1 MTPERWQMVRGILQ
15 SAMELHPDE
24 RGVFLDRECASD
36 PSLRKDVD
44 EYLSIEGK
52 LDTDFLESP
61 AVQHV
66 ELPATA
72 SSSGDSIL
80 AKGTRLGPYEVQAL
94 LGSGGMGEVY
104 RARDTRL
111 NRTVAIKLI
120 PQALASDPARRQRF
134 EREARAV
141 AALQHPNIC
150 TLHDVGHQDG
160 THYLVMEYLE
170 GETLAA
176 RLRKGRLTLDLT
188 LRYGIEIADA
198 LDTAHRR
205 GIVHRDLKPGNIF
218 ITAHGEAKVL
228 DFGLAK
234 LDEPKPVA
242 DTSAETASSEKLITT
257 PGLAM
262 GTAPYMSPEQARGE
276 DLDARSDIFSLGAV
290 LYEMATGKM
299 AFSGKTTAMVHK
311 AILDETPTPPSKVVP
326 SLPDQL
332 DHIVGKALEKDR
344 DLRHQ
349 SAADLRADLNRIK
362 RDGTSGRPVISI
374 PQADGGSRPV
384 SVPKS
389 FRKVRWLAGISFL
402 LVAIALLAW
411 WYPRRNAFLDR
422 NADSRSMRVRA
433 LWPQLALAENQ
444 ITKFDPPGAG
454 TAAGQGTIVFENLN
468 SGVVVGYNVDSNWVA
483 HGFIRSAH
491 GEYTMID
498 IPGAAGTQAFGVNDE
513 GTAVGWWF
521 DAKGMY
527 HGYLRDAYGK
537 FTTFDVPGAAP
548 VPPKG
553 FPSGIVVNF
562 IPLPLAINHSGTV
575 SGTYVDGNNP
585 PMFHSFVRSPDG
597 NITSFDPAGSVNT
610 IGVTPGITPA
620 GAIAGGYITANGVT
634 HGFVR
639 DPDGAITSFDA
650 PGAGTIVGPDHL
662 STGTAPNMITVAG
675 AIPGESIDNNHVS
688 HGFLRFSDGTFVTF
702 DVAGAGRGS
711 TQGTFAYSTNQA
723 GTTSG
728 TYTDANGVNHGFVRS
743 PNGRITTFDVPGEGT
758 ASGQG
763 VVVASSIND
772 EGAVVGWYMDANG
785 VNHGFI
791 YQSEDD

>member
-15 SAMELHPDE
+15 SAMEMRPAE
-24 RGVFLDRECASD
+24 RGAFLDRECASD

-52 LDTDFLESP
+52 LDTNFLESP
-61 AVQHV
+61 AVEHV
-66 ELPATA
+66 EASSTSAPGNAILPA
-72 SSSGDSIL
+72 
-80 AKGTRLGPYEVQAL
+80 GTRLGPYEVQAL
-94 LGSGGMGEVY
+94 VGSGGMGEVY

-141 AALQHPNIC
+141 ALLQHPNIC

-188 LRYGIEIADA
+188 LRYGIEVADA

-234 LDEPKPVA
+234 LDEPEPVA
-242 DTSAETASSEKLITT
+242 VTSAETATSEKLITT

-276 DLDARSDIFSLGAV
+276 DLDARTDIFSLGAV

-299 AFSGKTTAMVHK
+299 AFSGKTTAIVHK
-311 AILDETPTPPSKVVP
+311 AILDGTPMPPSNLVP
-326 SLPDQL
+326 SLPRYVDQ
-332 DHIVGKALEKDR
+332 IVAKALEKDR
-344 DLRHQ
+344 DLRYQ
-349 SAADLRADLNRIK
+349 NAADLNSDLNRLK
-362 RDGTSGRPVISI
+362 RASPSSRLVVTS
-374 PQADGGSRPV
+374 PQADGGTRPV

-411 WYPRRNAFLDR
+411 WYPRRNAFLHR
-422 NADSRSMRVRA
+422 NPGSTSMRVRA
-433 LWPQLALAENQ
+433 LWPQLAVAENQ

-468 SGVVVGYNVDSNWVA
+468 SGVVVGYVVDANWVA

-498 IPGAAGTQAFGVNDE
+498 VPGAAGTQAFGINDD

-527 HGYLRDAYGK
+527 HGYLRDVHGM
-537 FTTFDVPGAAP
+537 FNTFDVPGAAP
-548 VPPKG
+548 APPKG
-553 FPSGIVVNF
+553 TPPIINF
-562 IPLPLAINHSGTV
+562 IPLPLAINRSGTV
-575 SGTYVDGNNP
+575 TGSYFDGNG
-585 PMFHSFVRSPDG
+585 MSHSFVRSPDG

-610 IGVTPGITPA
+610 FGVTPGITPA
-620 GAIAGGYITANGVT
+620 GAIAGAYVTADGVI

-639 DPDGAITSFDA
+639 DPEGAITSFDA
-650 PGAGTIVGPDHL
+650 PGAGTIAGRDNL
-662 STGTAPNMITVAG
+662 FTGTAPNMMTDAG
-675 AIPGESIDNNHVS
+675 VIPGVSIDNNRVS
-688 HGFLRFSDGTFVTF
+688 HGFVRSSDATFVTF
-702 DVAGAGRGS
+702 DVAGAGTGS
-711 TQGTFAYSTNQA
+711 TQGTFAYATNLA
-723 GTTSG
+723 GATAG
-728 TYTDANGVNHGFVRS
+728 NYIDATGVSHGFVRS
-743 PNGRITTFDVPGEGT
+743 RHGRITTFDVPGEGT

-763 VVVASSIND
+763 VVLASSIND

-785 VNHGFI
+785 AFHGFI

>member
-15 SAMELHPDE
+15 SAMELRPEE
-24 RGVFLDRECASD
+24 RAAFLDRECASD
-36 PSLRKDVD
+36 PSMRQDVD
-44 EYLSIEGK
+44 EYLSIDGK

-66 ELPATA
+66 GLPATA
-72 SSSGDSIL
+72 SSSGDGIL
-80 AKGTRLGPYEVQAL
+80 AAGTRLGPYEVQAL

-104 RARDTRL
+104 RARDKRL
-111 NRTVAIKLI
+111 NRIVAIKLI
-120 PQALASDPARRQRF
+120 PQALASDAARRQRF

-150 TLHDVGHQDG
+150 TLHDVGYQAG

-234 LDEPKPVA
+234 LDEPDPVV

-299 AFSGKTTAMVHK
+299 AFSRKTAAMVHK
-311 AILDETPTPPSKVVP
+311 AILDEMPTPPSKLVE
-326 SLPDQL
+326 SLPGHFDQ
-332 DHIVGKALEKDR
+332 IVAKALEKDR
-344 DLRHQ
+344 DLRYR
-349 SAADLRADLNRIK
+349 SAADLNSDLNRMK
-362 RDGTSGRPVISI
+362 HDGTSGRLGVTRPHG
-374 PQADGGSRPV
+374 DGGSRPV
-384 SVPKS
+384 SAPKS
-389 FRKVRWLAGISFL
+389 FRKVRWLVGIFFL

-411 WYPRRNAFLDR
+411 WYPRRNAFLHR
-422 NADSRSMRVRA
+422 NRDSKSMRVRA
-433 LWPQLALAENQ
+433 LWPQLALTENQ

-454 TAAGQGTIVFENLN
+454 TAAGQGSIVFENLN
-468 SGVVVGYNVDSNWVA
+468 SGVVVGYNVDTNWVA
-483 HGFIRSAH
+483 HGFIRRAQ

-498 IPGAAGTQAFGVNDE
+498 VPGAAGTQAFGINDE

-548 VPPKG
+548 VPRKG
-553 FPSGIVVNF
+553 TPPAPINF
-562 IPLPLAINHSGTV
+562 IPLPLAINHSGAV
-575 SGTYVDGNNP
+575 SGVYFDGNG
-585 PMFHSFVRSPDG
+585 MSHGFVRSPDG

-610 IGVTPGITPA
+610 IGATPGITPS
-620 GAIAGGYITANGVT
+620 GAIAGGYVTADGVS

-639 DPDGAITSFDA
+639 DPNGAITSFDA
-650 PGAGTIVGPDHL
+650 PGAGTIVGRDNL
-662 STGTAPNMITVAG
+662 FTGTGPNMMTDAG
-675 AIPGESIDNNHVS
+675 VIPGESIDNNHVS
-688 HGFLRFSDGTFVTF
+688 HGFVRLSDASFVTF
-702 DVAGAGRGS
+702 DVAGAGTGS
-711 TQGTFAYSTNQA
+711 TQGTFAYATNLA
-723 GTTSG
+723 GTTAG
-728 TYTDANGVNHGFVRS
+728 TYADANGVNHGFVRS
-743 PNGRITTFDVPGEGT
+743 PHGKITTFDVPGEGT
-758 ASGQG
+758 APGQG
-763 VVVASSIND
+763 VVLASSIND

>member
-15 SAMELHPDE
+15 SAMELRPDE
-24 RGVFLDRECASD
+24 RDVFLDRECASD

-72 SSSGDSIL
+72 SSCGDGIL
-80 AKGTRLGPYEVQAL
+80 AKGTQLGPYEVQAL
-94 LGSGGMGEVY
+94 LGLGGMGEVY
-104 RARDTRL
+104 RARDIRL

-198 LDTAHRR
+198 LDTAHLR

-234 LDEPKPVA
+234 LDEPDPVV
-242 DTSAETASSEKLITT
+242 DTSVETATDEKVLTT

-276 DLDARSDIFSLGAV
+276 DLDARTDIFSLGAV

-299 AFSGKTTAMVHK
+299 AFPGKTTALVHK
-311 AILDETPTPPSKVVP
+311 AILDETPTPPSKLVP
-326 SLPDQL
+326 SLPGHFDQ
-332 DHIVGKALEKDR
+332 IVAKALEKDR
-344 DLRHQ
+344 DLRYK
-349 SAADLRADLNRIK
+349 SAADLNSDLNRLK
-362 RDGTSGRPVISI
+362 RESTSGRLVVTS

-389 FRKVRWLAGISFL
+389 FRKVRWLAGISLL

-411 WYPRRNAFLDR
+411 WYPRRNAFLHR
-422 NADSRSMRVRA
+422 NPGSRSTRVRA

-444 ITKFDPPGAG
+444 IIKLDPPGAG
-454 TAAGQGTIVFENLN
+454 TAAGQGTFVFQNLN
-468 SGVVVGYNVDSNWVA
+468 SGVVVGYYVDAKWMA
-483 HGFIRSAH
+483 HGLIRSAH
-491 GEYTMID
+491 GEYTIID
-498 IPGAAGTQAFGVNDE
+498 VPGAAGTQAFGINDE

-527 HGYLRDAYGK
+527 HGYLRDDDGN
-537 FTTFDVPGAAP
+537 FTSFDVPGAGRAP
-548 VPPKG
+548 PQGTPQ
-553 FPSGIVVNF
+553 GIIM
-562 IPLPLAINHSGTV
+562 IPLPLAINRSGAVTG
-575 SGTYVDGNNP
+575 SYFDGNGIS
-585 PMFHSFVRSPDG
+585 HGFVRSPDG
-597 NITSFDPAGSVNT
+597 TIASFDPAGSVATFGNT
-610 IGVTPGITPA
+610 IGITRA
-620 GAIAGGYITANGVT
+620 GAIAGGYVTADGVT

-639 DPDGAITSFDA
+639 DPRGVITSFDA
-650 PGAGTIVGPDHL
+650 PGAGTIVGPDNL
-662 STGTAPNMITVAG
+662 FTGTGPNMITDAG
-675 AIPGESIDNNHVS
+675 AIPGDSINNNHVS
-688 HGFLRFSDGTFVTF
+688 HGFVRLNNGTFVTF
-702 DVAGAGRGS
+702 DVEGAGTGS
-711 TQGTFAYSTNQA
+711 TQGTFADATNLA
-723 GTTSG
+723 GTTAG
-728 TYTDANGVNHGFVRS
+728 TYTDANGGNHGFVRS
-743 PNGRITTFDVPGEGT
+743 PHGRITTYDVPGEGT

-763 VVVASSIND
+763 VVNVLSINN

-785 VNHGFI
+785 VHHGFI
-791 YQSEDD
+791 YQGEDD